1 MASPTWSHFVTFIYE
16 AHWLISSFHY
26 TEKNSIT
33 CLHLENDSYVVRDAC
48 EIKKLCTFS
57 EKVAKKE
64 QNQPRCGTQTP
75 WKIVL

>member
-1 MASPTWSHFVTFIYE
+1 
-16 AHWLISSFHY
+16 
-26 TEKNSIT
+26 
-33 CLHLENDSYVVRDAC
+33 LENDSYVVRDAC

-75 WKIVL
+75 